1 MSVMTMPGEYR
12 RASEDFDHY
21 LDDVRADTPIDSR
34 NVVYTMT
41 QGVFQ
46 TFRRRLDFA
55 DALRFADV
63 LPPVLR
69 AIFVSDW
76 NPDEAKRSFEDRSA
90 MTREVQSLR
99 GDHNFA
105 PDTAIRDVAMA
116 VRKHVDAAAFDRVL
130 KTLPDG
136 AEEFWQP

>member
-1 MSVMTMPGEYR
+1 MTMPGEYR
-12 RASEDFDHY
+12 RASEDFDSY
-21 LDDVRADTPIDSR
+21 LDDVRADALIDSR

-46 TFRRRLDFA
+46 TFRCRLDVA

-76 NPDEAKRSFEDRSA
+76 NPHDAKRSFEDRVA
-90 MTREVQSLR
+90 MTREAQSLR

-116 VRKHVDAAAFDRVL
+116 VRKHVDVAAFDRVL

-136 AEEFWQP
+136 AEEFWRP

>member
-1 MSVMTMPGEYR
+1 MTMPGEYR
-12 RASEDFDHY
+12 RASEDFDSY
-21 LDDVRADTPIDSR
+21 LDDVRADALIDSR

-46 TFRRRLDFA
+46 TFRCRLDVA

-76 NPDEAKRSFEDRSA
+76 NPHDAKRSFDDRAA
-90 MTREVQSLR
+90 MTREAQSLR

-105 PDTAIRDVAMA
+105 PDTAIRDVARA
-116 VRKHVDAAAFDRVL
+116 VRKHVNVAAFDRVL
-130 KTLPDG
+130 KTLPGG
-136 AEEFWQP
+136 AEEFWRP

>member
-1 MSVMTMPGEYR
+1 MSAMTMPGEYR
-12 RASEDFDHY
+12 RASEDFDGY
-21 LDDVRADTPIDSR
+21 LDDVRADMLIDSR

-41 QGVFQ
+41 QGVVQ
-46 TFRRRLDFA
+46 TFRRRLEVA

-69 AIFVSDW
+69 AIFVADW
-76 NPDEAKRSFEDRSA
+76 NPDEAKRSFEDRA
-90 MTREVQSLR
+90 TMTREAQSLR
-99 GDHNFA
+99 GDHNFS

-136 AEEFWQP
+136 AEEFWRP

>member
-1 MSVMTMPGEYR
+1 MTMPGEYR
-12 RASEDFDHY
+12 RASEDFDSY
-21 LDDVRADTPIDSR
+21 LDDVRADALIDSR

-46 TFRRRLDFA
+46 TFRCRLDVA

-76 NPDEAKRSFEDRSA
+76 NPHDAKRSFEDRVA
-90 MTREVQSLR
+90 MTREAQSLR

-116 VRKHVDAAAFDRVL
+116 VRKHVDVAAFDRVL
-130 KTLPDG
+130 KTLPEG
-136 AEEFWQP
+136 AEEFWRP

>member
-1 MSVMTMPGEYR
+1 MTAVTMPGEYR

-21 LDDVRADTPIDSR
+21 LDDMRADTLIDSR
-34 NVVYTMT
+34 NVVYTVT

-46 TFRRRLDFA
+46 TFRRRLDLA

-69 AIFVSDW
+69 AIFVAGWS
-76 NPDEAKRSFEDRSA
+76 PDEAKRSFEDRPA
-90 MTREVQSLR
+90 VTREVQSLR
-99 GDHNFA
+99 GDYNFA

-136 AEEFWQP
+136 AEEFWRP

>member
-1 MSVMTMPGEYR
+1 MTMPGEYR
-12 RASEDFDHY
+12 RASEDFDSY
-21 LDDVRADTPIDSR
+21 LDDVRADALIDSR

-46 TFRRRLDFA
+46 TFRCRLDVA

-76 NPDEAKRSFEDRSA
+76 NPHDAKRSFEDRAA
-90 MTREVQSLR
+90 MTREAQSLR

-105 PDTAIRDVAMA
+105 PDTAIRDVARA
-116 VRKHVDAAAFDRVL
+116 VRKHVEVAAFNRVL
-130 KTLPDG
+130 KTLPGG
-136 AEEFWQP
+136 AEEFWRP

>member
-1 MSVMTMPGEYR
+1 MTMPGEYR
-12 RASEDFDHY
+12 RASEDFDSY
-21 LDDVRADTPIDSR
+21 LDDARADALIDSR

-46 TFRRRLDFA
+46 TFRCRLDVA

-76 NPDEAKRSFEDRSA
+76 NPHDAKRSFEDRVA
-90 MTREVQSLR
+90 MTREAQSLR

-116 VRKHVDAAAFDRVL
+116 VRKHVDVAAFDRVL

-136 AEEFWQP
+136 AEEFWRP

>member
-1 MSVMTMPGEYR
+1 MTIPGEYR
-12 RASEDFDHY
+12 RSSEDFEHY
-21 LDDVRADTPIDSR
+21 LDDVRGHTLIESR

-46 TFRRRLDFA
+46 TFRRRLETA
-55 DALRFADV
+55 DALRFANI

-69 AIFVSDW
+69 AIFVADW
-76 NPDEAKRSFEDRSA
+76 NPDETRHPFEDREI

-99 GDHNFA
+99 GDHNFS
-105 PDTAIRDVAMA
+105 PDTAIRDVTGA
-116 VRKHVDAAAFDRVL
+116 VRRHVDAAALDRML
-130 KTLPDG
+130 KTLPAG

>member
-1 MSVMTMPGEYR
+1 MTMPREYR
-12 RASEDFDHY
+12 RASEDFDGY
-21 LDDVRADTPIDSR
+21 LDDVRADTLIDSR

-46 TFRRRLDFA
+46 TFRRRLDVA

-69 AIFVSDW
+69 AIFVADW
-76 NPDEAKRSFEDRSA
+76 NPDEAKRSFEDRVA
-90 MTREVQSLR
+90 MTREVRTLR
-99 GDHNFA
+99 SDHNFA

-130 KTLPDG
+130 RTLPDG

>member
-1 MSVMTMPGEYR
+1 MTMPGEYR
-12 RASEDFDHY
+12 RASKDFDQY
-21 LDDVRADTPIDSR
+21 LDDIKADTLIDSR

-46 TFRRRLDFA
+46 TFRRRLDVA

-69 AIFVSDW
+69 AIFVADW
-76 NPDEAKRSFEDRSA
+76 NPDEAKRSFEDRA
-90 MTREVQSLR
+90 EMTREAQSLR
-99 GDHNFA
+99 GDHDFS
-105 PDTAIRDVAMA
+105 PDTAIRDVAIA
-116 VRKHVDAAAFDRVL
+116 VRKHADAAAFDRVL

-136 AEEFWQP
+136 AEEFWRP

>member
-1 MSVMTMPGEYR
+1 MTMPGEYR
-12 RASEDFDHY
+12 RASEDFDSY
-21 LDDVRADTPIDSR
+21 LDDVRADALIDSR

-46 TFRRRLDFA
+46 TFRCRLDVA

-76 NPDEAKRSFEDRSA
+76 NPHDAKRSFEDRVA
-90 MTREVQSLR
+90 MTREAQSLR

-116 VRKHVDAAAFDRVL
+116 VRKHVEVAAFDRVL

-136 AEEFWQP
+136 AEEFWRP

>member
-1 MSVMTMPGEYR
+1 MTMPGRYR
-12 RASEDFDHY
+12 RASEDFDAY
-21 LDDVRADTPIDSR
+21 LEDIRADTLIDSR

-46 TFRRRLDFA
+46 TFRCRLDVA

-69 AIFVSDW
+69 AIFVADW
-76 NPDEAKRSFEDRSA
+76 NPDEAKRPFEDRDA
-90 MTREVQSLR
+90 MTREVQALR
-99 GDHNFA
+99 GDHNFS
-105 PDTAIRDVAMA
+105 PDTVIRDVAMA

>member
-1 MSVMTMPGEYR
+1 MTAMTMPGEYR
-12 RASEDFDHY
+12 RASKDFDHFI
-21 LDDVRADTPIDSR
+21 DDIKADTLIDSR

-46 TFRRRLDFA
+46 TFRRRLDVA

-69 AIFVSDW
+69 AIFVADW
-76 NPDEAKRSFEDRSA
+76 NLDEAKRSFEDRAA

-99 GDHNFA
+99 GDHNFS

-116 VRKHVDAAAFDRVL
+116 VRKHVDAAAFDSVL

-136 AEEFWQP
+136 AEEFWRP